1 MIGALTLRRKL
12 RRGCFPVELRGGL
25 LRIFGDVYEDRAG
38 TATAGDDEGFANGA
52 GDVFG
57 VGDHDVVLGDRHRDP
72 GDVDFLKRV
81 RAEDFAADLTGDA
94 DDRGRIQHGR
104 GDARDHVRGAGAGGG
119 HGNADAAAGAGVTV
133 RHVRRT
139 LLVAHK
145 DVVQLRFA
153 KRIVDRKNRAAGIAE
168 NFPDAQ
174 ARQRFAKDFRTGEL
188 HSVLAGEPGCTGI
201 EKVAGTAVTAPREE
215 EETSKAYLAMTPL
228 E

>member
-1 MIGALTLRRKL
+1 VIGALTLRRKL

-81 RAEDFAADLTGDA
+81 RAEDFAADLTVMQTTGEESSMA
-94 DDRGRIQHGR
+94 VAMPVTMFVAPGRRWPWQR
-104 GDARDHVRGAGAGGG
+104 
-119 HGNADAAAGAGVTV
+119 DAAAGAGVTV

-168 NFPDAQ
+168 ISRTPRRVSDS
-174 ARQRFAKDFRTGEL
+174 QRISAPVSFIASSQE
-188 HSVLAGEPGCTGI
+188 SQVALALKKSQERP
-201 EKVAGTAVTAPREE
+201 
-215 EETSKAYLAMTPL
+215 
-228 E
+228 

>member
-1 MIGALTLRRKL
+1 MIRALPFWRKL
-12 RRGCFPVELRGGL
+12 RRGGFPVELRRGL
-25 LRIFGDVYEDRAG
+25 LRIFGNVYEDRAG
-38 TATAGDDEGFANGA
+38 TAAAGDDEGFANRA
-52 GDVFG
+52 GNVFG
-57 VGDHDVVLGDRHRDP
+57 AGDHDVVFGDRHGDA
-72 GDVDFLKRV
+72 GDVDFLKRI
-81 RAEDFAADLTGDA
+81 RAEDFAANLTGDA
-94 DDRGRIQHGR
+94 HDRGRIQHGR
-104 GDARDHVRGAGAGGG
+104 SDARDHVRGAGAGGG
-119 HGNADAAAGAGVTV
+119 HGNADATAGAGVAV

-188 HSVLAGEPGCTGI
+188 HSVLAGE
-201 EKVAGTAVTAPREE
+201 AVTAPREE